1 MGFTLYRSQSE
12 ENCCLNQVKTG
23 CFGSKPMTPIIK
35 SISIKKQVPNKNTH
49 QNQFKIKRGYLLG
62 QPLKAF
68 IRKTILSLDYQ
79 VEALTGLSQ
88 GAFCLMNP
96 DFAAD
101 YSLRPGSSC
110 TESNLK
116 PVSFPWLIQ
125 VDLDLG

>member
-62 QPLKAF
+62 QPLF
-68 IRKTILSLDYQ
+68 TLNIYGVIEPVHLSYPCHVQ
-79 VEALTGLSQ
+79 
-88 GAFCLMNP
+88 
-96 DFAAD
+96 
-101 YSLRPGSSC
+101 
-110 TESNLK
+110 
-116 PVSFPWLIQ
+116 
-125 VDLDLG
+125 